1 MPSSQP
7 PQPRP
12 TTAPPAQEPHVGRDL
27 AERCAEEM
35 FRADRATRELGMV
48 IEDVG
53 PGRSRLRMVVSG
65 SMINGHGI
73 CHGGYLF
80 TLADSAFA
88 FACNTYGEKVLA
100 FGADIVFLSPAHLDD
115 ELVAVAEERVLDG
128 RNGIYDVTVTQ
139 RPTGRVVAEFRG
151 RSRIAG
157 PVAPHRRPIPS
168 ASE

>member
-1 MPSSQP
+1 MSSSQP
-7 PQPRP
+7 QQPRP
-12 TTAPPAQEPHVGRDL
+12 TATAPAPEQQADREL

-35 FRADRATRELGMV
+35 FGADRATRDLGMV

-53 PGRSRLRMVVSG
+53 PGRSRLRMVVTA

-100 FGADIVFLSPAHLDD
+100 FGADIVFLSPADLDD
-115 ELVAVAEERVLDG
+115 ELVAVAAERVLDG

-139 RPTGRVVAEFRG
+139 RPSGRVVAEFRG

-157 PVAPHRRPIPS
+157 PVAPHRRPSPS